1 MVREPWTMNGDK
13 VRVLLDGRW
22 PAFPVAST
30 QQLDAAGLDERV
42 LTAAVRAGTILRLRR
57 GAYVRNADWKGAE
70 PWTRDALRIQAHF
83 LSTGGACRY
92 SHISA
97 ARLHE
102 CHVWDAGPMIHV
114 TTAYANSTKSAGT
127 DVRTHRMDLQ
137 PVDVTTLWSMDGKEI
152 LATGIERTVLDCAR
166 ILPLEQAAVIGDH
179 ALRKGAGIDSMR
191 QLLDVG
197 PVKRGNRRALDLL
210 AALDGRSESVGE
222 TRTRLLLRSFDL
234 HMFIPQFE
242 IQTPSGQFRADFA
255 DPMTRIVIE
264 FDGSGKYT
272 DYRPTEE
279 VLLAE
284 RRRENALI
292 EEGWLVLRLEWKHL
306 AYPAEVRR
314 RLLAMMDRSRIL
326 RASGLAC

>member
-1 MVREPWTMNGDK
+1 MV
-13 VRVLLDGRW
+13 
-22 PAFPVAST
+22 
-30 QQLDAAGLDERV
+30 
-42 LTAAVRAGTILRLRR
+42 
-57 GAYVRNADWKGAE
+57 
-70 PWTRDALRIQAHF
+70 
-83 LSTGGACRY
+83 
-92 SHISA
+92 
-97 ARLHE
+97 
-102 CHVWDAGPMIHV
+102 HV
-114 TTAYANSTKSAGT
+114 TTDYANSTKSAGT

-137 PVDVTTLWSMDGKEI
+137 PADVTTLWSADGREI
-152 LATGIERTVLDCAR
+152 QTTCIERTVLDCAR

-191 QLLDVG
+191 QLLDG
-197 PVKRGNRRALDLL
+197 SPVKRGNRRALDMLV
-210 AALDGRSESVGE
+210 ALDGRSESVGE
-222 TRTRLLLRSFDL
+222 TRTRLLLRSFGL
-234 HMFIPQFE
+234 NMFIPQFE

-255 DPMTRIVIE
+255 DPKTRILIE

-292 EEGWLVLRLEWKHL
+292 EEGWLVVRLEWKHL

-326 RASGLAC
+326 RGSGLAS